1 MSMAP
6 PGTSTGRFH
15 IILGYIPR
23 KRTWQEL
30 KDFVHQAGFQVAHVQ
45 IHAGLHSGWIC
56 VDGED
61 NFWRLGEW
69 LKQAEWDGNRFQ
81 VDMRNYDQ
89 ETPLGPS
96 SYIPLESPRSARGSY
111 SVASTAPTT
120 SSMNES
126 SQFAYSYKPI
136 MQIATT
142 QAYPCGTNA
151 LGYSVTSPQQYSFGG
166 PVRALSPFWP
176 YSKLQQVSPTYT
188 TSFVQPLMYGQ
199 GGIQQPNA
207 TPTYQYA
214 YAPYPTATSAVASP
228 PFSQPVGPPS
238 PPTTIRLE
246 NRRLHLTRTS
256 GASSEKEIRKR
267 VLAACPAH
275 TTNPIEA
282 IEIPTHADG
291 RQRGHALILL
301 QTEEQARCVRER
313 LDGMSVKGS
322 DGRRHALKVKFAQ
335 EGAPE
340 RAEELAVK
348 MAGLGMGGQGFV
360 EQQLGSPLGNG
371 TGILETGE
379 MSPPEEA
386 DYERERRRSSLPIA
400 NGSSLVLPE
409 AAGVS
414 GSVVVKDRSEQREAV
429 RKSEAKRSE
438 EKHSHKDN
446 ERGQERKHHVSSSAK
461 GTGKNTKK

>member
-61 NFWRLGEW
+61 NFWRLGDW

-96 SYIPLESPRSARGSY
+96 SYIPLESPRSARSSY
-111 SVASTAPTT
+111 SVASIAPTT
-120 SSMNES
+120 SSMNEN
-126 SQFAYSYKPI
+126 SQFAYSFKPI

-142 QAYPCGTNA
+142 QAYSCGTSA

-166 PVRALSPFWP
+166 PV
-176 YSKLQQVSPTYT
+176 SPTYT
-188 TSFVQPLMYGQ
+188 TSFVQPLMYGR
-199 GGIQQPNA
+199 GGIQQLNA

-214 YAPYPTATSAVASP
+214 YAPYPTTTSAIASP
-228 PFSQPVGPPS
+228 SFSQPAGPPS

-246 NRRLHLTRTS
+246 NRRLYLTRTS

-267 VLAACPAH
+267 VLAACHAP
-275 TTNPIEA
+275 TTNPIET

-301 QTEEQARCVRER
+301 QTEEQARLVRER

-322 DGRRHALKVKFAQ
+322 DGRKYALKVKFAQ

-340 RAEELAVK
+340 RADELAVK
-348 MAGLGMGGQGFV
+348 MAGLGMGCQGAV
-360 EQQLGSPLGNG
+360 EQDLGSPQGVGANG
-371 TGILETGE
+371 KGIIETGE
-379 MSPPEEA
+379 MSPPEETA
-386 DYERERRRSSLPIA
+386 YERERRRSSLPIA
-400 NGSSLVLPE
+400 NGSSLVLPG
-409 AAGVS
+409 AVGLSSSA
-414 GSVVVKDRSEQREAV
+414 VVKNRSEYRESS
-429 RKSEAKRSE
+429 RKNEVKRGE
-438 EKHSHKDN
+438 GKHSHKDRD
-446 ERGQERKHHVSSSAK
+446 RGQERKHHVASSAK
-461 GTGKNTKK
+461 VTEVIN

>member
-96 SYIPLESPRSARGSY
+96 SYIPLESPRSARSSY
-111 SVASTAPTT
+111 SVAPIAPTT
-120 SSMNES
+120 SSMNEN
-126 SQFAYSYKPI
+126 SQFAYAYKPI

-142 QAYPCGTNA
+142 QAYSCGTSA
-151 LGYSVTSPQQYSFGG
+151 LGYSVASPHQYSFG
-166 PVRALSPFWP
+166 P
-176 YSKLQQVSPTYT
+176 VSPTYT

-214 YAPYPTATSAVASP
+214 YAPYPTATSALTSP
-228 PFSQPVGPPS
+228 PFSQPAGPPS

-282 IEIPTHADG
+282 IEIPSHADG

-301 QTEEQARCVRER
+301 QTEEQARLVRER

-322 DGRRHALKVKFAQ
+322 DGRKHALKVKFAQ

-348 MAGLGMGGQGFV
+348 MAAFSMGGQGGV
-360 EQQLGSPLGNG
+360 EQELGSPQGVEGNG
-371 TGILETGE
+371 KGIVETGE
-379 MSPPEEA
+379 MSPPAEP

-400 NGSSLVLPE
+400 NGSSLVLPG
-409 AAGVS
+409 AAGLSTSAVA
-414 GSVVVKDRSEQREAV
+414 KDRSEHRESA
-429 RKSEAKRSE
+429 RKNEVKGGE
-438 EKHSHKDN
+438 EKHSHKDR
-446 ERGQERKHHVSSSAK
+446 EKGQERKHHVSSSAK
-461 GTGKNTKK
+461 GTGKNKKQ

>member
-96 SYIPLESPRSARGSY
+96 SYIPLESPRSARSSY
-111 SVASTAPTT
+111 SVASIAPTT
-120 SSMNES
+120 SSMNDN
-126 SQFAYSYKPI
+126 SQFTYSYKPI

-142 QAYPCGTNA
+142 QAYSCGTNA
-151 LGYSVTSPQQYSFGG
+151 LGYSVASPQQYSFGG
-166 PVRALSPFWP
+166 PV
-176 YSKLQQVSPTYT
+176 SPTYA

-199 GGIQQPNA
+199 GGIQQHNA

-214 YAPYPTATSAVASP
+214 YAPYLTATSALTSP
-228 PFSQPVGPPS
+228 SFSQPVRPPS

-275 TTNPIEA
+275 TTSPIEA

-322 DGRRHALKVKFAQ
+322 DGRKHALKVKFAQ

-340 RAEELAVK
+340 KADELAVK
-348 MAGLGMGGQGFV
+348 MAGLGMGGDEQEIGSPQGVEGNVKGFV
-360 EQQLGSPLGNG
+360 G
-371 TGILETGE
+371 TGE
-379 MSPPEEA
+379 MSPLEEPE
-386 DYERERRRSSLPIA
+386 YERERRRSSLPIA
-400 NGSSLVLPE
+400 NGSSLVLPGT
-409 AAGVS
+409 AGLS
-414 GSVVVKDRSEQREAV
+414 GSAVMKDRSEHREAG
-429 RKSEAKRSE
+429 RKNEVKGGE
-438 EKHSHKDN
+438 EKHPHKDR
-446 ERGQERKHHVSSSAK
+446 ERGQERKHHVSSSSK
-461 GTGKNTKK
+461 GTGKNKKK

>member
-1 MSMAP
+1 MAP

-96 SYIPLESPRSARGSY
+96 SYIPLESPRSARSSY
-111 SVASTAPTT
+111 SVASIAPTT
-120 SSMNES
+120 SSMNEN

-142 QAYPCGTNA
+142 QAFSCGTSA
-151 LGYSVTSPQQYSFGG
+151 MGYPVTSPQQYSFGG
-166 PVRALSPFWP
+166 QVRDLSPLLT

-199 GGIQQPNA
+199 GGIQQPNG

-214 YAPYPTATSAVASP
+214 YAPYPTAPSGISSP

-246 NRRLHLTRTS
+246 NRRLHLTRTT

-267 VLAACPAH
+267 VLAVCPAH

-322 DGRRHALKVKFAQ
+322 DGRKHALKVKFAQ

-348 MAGLGMGGQGFV
+348 MAGISMGG
-360 EQQLGSPLGNG
+360 LGNIEKEGSLQGVGGNGKGTAG
-371 TGILETGE
+371 TGQQ
-379 MSPPEEA
+379 SPPEEP

-400 NGSSLVLPE
+400 NGSSLVLPG
-409 AAGVS
+409 AAGLS
-414 GSVVVKDRSEQREAV
+414 GTAVVKDRSEV
-429 RKSEAKRSE
+429 SEVVHKNEVKDAE
-438 EKHSHKDN
+438 EKLSQKDR
-446 ERGQERKHHVSSSAK
+446 ERGQEKKHHVSSSARVVK
-461 GTGKNTKK
+461 VIS

>member
-1 MSMAP
+1 MAP

-96 SYIPLESPRSARGSY
+96 SYIPLESPRSARSSY
-111 SVASTAPTT
+111 SVASIAPTT
-120 SSMNES
+120 SSMNEN

-142 QAYPCGTNA
+142 QAFSCGTSA
-151 LGYSVTSPQQYSFGG
+151 MGYPVTSPQQYSFGG
-166 PVRALSPFWP
+166 QVRDLSPLLT

-199 GGIQQPNA
+199 GGIQQPNG

-214 YAPYPTATSAVASP
+214 YAPYPTAPSGISSP
-228 PFSQPVGPPS
+228 PFSQP
-238 PPTTIRLE
+238 
-246 NRRLHLTRTS
+246 
-256 GASSEKEIRKR
+256 
-267 VLAACPAH
+267 
-275 TTNPIEA
+275 
-282 IEIPTHADG
+282 
-291 RQRGHALILL
+291 
-301 QTEEQARCVRER
+301 TEEQARCVRER

-322 DGRRHALKVKFAQ
+322 DGRKHALKVKFAQ

-348 MAGLGMGGQGFV
+348 MAGISMGG
-360 EQQLGSPLGNG
+360 LGNIEKEGSLQGVGGNGKGTAG
-371 TGILETGE
+371 TGQQ
-379 MSPPEEA
+379 SPPEEP

-400 NGSSLVLPE
+400 NGSSLVLPG
-409 AAGVS
+409 AAGLS
-414 GSVVVKDRSEQREAV
+414 GTAVVKDRSEV
-429 RKSEAKRSE
+429 SEVVHKNEVKDAE
-438 EKHSHKDN
+438 EKLSQKDR
-446 ERGQERKHHVSSSAK
+446 ERGQEKKHHVSSSARVVK
-461 GTGKNTKK
+461 VIS

>member
-96 SYIPLESPRSARGSY
+96 SYIPLESPRSARSSY
-111 SVASTAPTT
+111 SVASIAPTT
-120 SSMNES
+120 SSMNDN
-126 SQFAYSYKPI
+126 SQYAYSYKPI

-142 QAYPCGTNA
+142 QAYSCGTSA

-166 PVRALSPFWP
+166 P
-176 YSKLQQVSPTYT
+176 VSPTYT

-214 YAPYPTATSAVASP
+214 YAPYPTTTRAIASP
-228 PFSQPVGPPS
+228 SFSQPVGPPS

-267 VLAACPAH
+267 VLAACPAY

-301 QTEEQARCVRER
+301 QTEEQACCVREL

-322 DGRRHALKVKFAQ
+322 DGRKHALKVKFAQ

-348 MAGLGMGGQGFV
+348 MAAFSMGGQGSV
-360 EQQLGSPLGNG
+360 EQELGSLQGVESNG
-371 TGILETGE
+371 KGIVETGE
-379 MSPPEEA
+379 MSPPEEP
-386 DYERERRRSSLPIA
+386 DYDRERRRSSLPIA
-400 NGSSLVLPE
+400 NGSSLVLPG
-409 AAGVS
+409 AAGLS
-414 GSVVVKDRSEQREAV
+414 GSAVVKDRSE
-429 RKSEAKRSE
+429 RKNEVKGGE
-438 EKHSHKDN
+438 EKHSHKDK
-446 ERGQERKHHVSSSAK
+446 ERWQERKHHVSSSAK
-461 GTGKNTKK
+461 GTGKNKKK

>member
-96 SYIPLESPRSARGSY
+96 SYIPLESPRSARSSY
-111 SVASTAPTT
+111 SVSSIAPTT
-120 SSMNES
+120 SSMNEN
-126 SQFAYSYKPI
+126 SQYAYSYKPI

-142 QAYPCGTNA
+142 QAYSCGTNA

-166 PVRALSPFWP
+166 
-176 YSKLQQVSPTYT
+176 QVSPTYT
-188 TSFVQPLMYGQ
+188 TPFVQPLMYGQ

-214 YAPYPTATSAVASP
+214 YAPYPATTSALASP
-228 PFSQPVGPPS
+228 SFSQPVGPPS

-322 DGRRHALKVKFAQ
+322 DGRKHALKVKFAQ

-340 RAEELAVK
+340 RADELAVK
-348 MAGLGMGGQGFV
+348 MAGLGMAGQGDA
-360 EQQLGSPLGNG
+360 EKELGSPQGVGANEKG
-371 TGILETGE
+371 VIETGE
-379 MSPPEEA
+379 MSPPEETA
-386 DYERERRRSSLPIA
+386 FERERRRSSLPIA
-400 NGSSLVLPE
+400 NGSSLVLPG
-409 AAGVS
+409 AAGLS
-414 GSVVVKDRSEQREAV
+414 GSAVVKDRSEHREAA
-429 RKSEAKRSE
+429 RKNENKGE
-438 EKHSHKDN
+438 NEKHHHKDK
-446 ERGQERKHHVSSSAK
+446 ERGQERKHQVSLSAK
-461 GTGKNTKK
+461 VTEVIS

>member
-96 SYIPLESPRSARGSY
+96 SYIPLESPRSARSSY
-111 SVASTAPTT
+111 SVASIAPTT
-120 SSMNES
+120 SSMNEN
-126 SQFAYSYKPI
+126 SQYAYSFKPI

-142 QAYPCGTNA
+142 QAYSCGTSA

-166 PVRALSPFWP
+166 
-176 YSKLQQVSPTYT
+176 QVSPTYT

-214 YAPYPTATSAVASP
+214 YAPYPTATSAIASP
-228 PFSQPVGPPS
+228 SFSQPVGPPS

-282 IEIPTHADG
+282 IEIPTHGDG

-322 DGRRHALKVKFAQ
+322 DGRKHALKVKFAQ

-340 RAEELAVK
+340 RADELAVK
-348 MAGLGMGGQGFV
+348 MAALGMGGQGGV
-360 EQQLGSPLGNG
+360 EQGLGSPQGVEGNG
-371 TGILETGE
+371 KGILESGE
-379 MSPPEEA
+379 MSPPQEP

-400 NGSSLVLPE
+400 NGSSLVLPG
-409 AAGVS
+409 AAGLS
-414 GSVVVKDRSEQREAV
+414 GSDVVKDRSERESS
-429 RKSEAKRSE
+429 RKNEVKGGE
-438 EKHSHKDN
+438 EKHSHKDR

-461 GTGKNTKK
+461 GTGKNKKK